1 MRHLVGFILAIA
13 LAAALFLAAGWG
25 IAHLYLTVTP
35 GHRLISITGL
45 LALSALVGTGLFL
58 GILLAVRE
66 ISPLATGL
74 PGLGLLAWTALLA
87 VSPHR
92 ALGWVPLPGHAFG
105 FGFRLLL
112 ASGALAALGAAMI
125 VPLFMPS
132 RWHGSHPEDDE
143 DGADSALPAATGLV
157 A

>member
-1 MRHLVGFILAIA
+1 MRHLIGIILALA
-13 LAAALFLAAGWG
+13 LAAALFLGTGWG
-25 IAHLYLTVTP
+25 VAHIYVSVTP
-35 GHRLISITGL
+35 GHGLISITGL
-45 LALSALVGTGLFL
+45 LALSALLATGLFL
-58 GILLAVRE
+58 GILLAVRAV
-66 ISPLATGL
+66 SPLATGL

-112 ASGALAALGAAMI
+112 ASGALAVLGAAMI
-125 VPLFMPS
+125 VPLFIPS

-143 DGADSALPAATGLV
+143 DGAGSALPAATGLLS
-157 A
+157 